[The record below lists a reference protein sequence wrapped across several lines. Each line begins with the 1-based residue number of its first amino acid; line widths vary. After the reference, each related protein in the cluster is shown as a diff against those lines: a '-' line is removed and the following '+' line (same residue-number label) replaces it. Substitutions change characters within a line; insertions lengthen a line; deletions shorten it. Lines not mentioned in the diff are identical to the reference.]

1 MIHTRVV
8 CFNRGSS
15 IFHFQIISFY
25 DIYIVKINV
34 IGSTVPFNKSVSD
47 TKDTANTDY
56 IYVFLKIKFQLTSI
70 DFRQFTL
77 SSGTFV
83 DTMFLNVSYISIVHR
98 KVTPHFEENSVL
110 ICCCRHFIVAIY
122 CV

>member
-1 MIHTRVV
+1 MFLIF
-8 CFNRGSS
+8 CLYRGSS
-15 IFHFQIISFY
+15 IFHFQFISFY

-70 DFRQFTL
+70 DFRQFTF
-77 SSGTFV
+77 SSGDFV
-83 DTMFLNVSYISIVHR
+83 DTMFLTVSYISTVHR
-98 KVTPHFEENSVL
+98 KVTLRFEENSVF